1 MKIQDDYYNLKLIN
15 NLFYFFIMTMSICIY
30 SLGSIYKDWG
40 IVRRYDMLL
49 DKNKM
54 VIGGKDSDY
63 DLIKNCDY
71 FIPYK
76 SKKLFGNNGL
86 VFENVYKKIGYPT
99 KIDTIEKWN
108 IEFNNGNNYYDIIEG
123 SPISGLNEYKR
134 LLENKSYD
142 IVWHV
147 EKIKTITLLKK
158 KYNFLPN
165 LKRLSKIS
173 ESNPHIYE
181 LNNIINLSNI

>member
-1 MKIQDDYYNLKLIN
+1 
-15 NLFYFFIMTMSICIY
+15 MSICIY

-49 DKNKM
+49 EKKTM

-63 DLIKNCDY
+63 DLIQNCDY

-76 SKKLFGNNGL
+76 SKKLFGDNGL
-86 VFENVYKKIGYPT
+86 VFENIYKKTDGPI
-99 KIDTIEKWN
+99 KINTIDKWN
-108 IEFNNGNNYYDIIEG
+108 EEFIVNGNNNYYDIIDG

-142 IVWHV
+142 ILWRV

-158 KYNFLPN
+158 KYNCLPN

-173 ESNPHIYE
+173 ENNPHIKE
-181 LNNIINLSNI
+181 LNNIINY